1 MPRRLGK
8 DPEIYN
14 IPAHLSFVDQLAEG
28 IMERYGSDPLTLSE
42 VLILLPNRRAVRSL
56 RDAFLRLGEG
66 RSIILPNMQPI
77 GDVDEDGL
85 IMGAGG
91 LYDDLSVK
99 PAVPPLERRIILMN
113 IIHSWYKKKK
123 KEIPENATCAV
134 LAEALGHL
142 LDQVQT
148 EEIDF
153 NDLEGIVPE
162 EYAEHWQQTIE
173 FLEILTDRWPDT
185 LSSLGFMDSAIRRN
199 NLLSTLRQKWLEN
212 PPDHPIIAAG
222 STGSIRSTARLLEV
236 IARLP
241 QGMVILPGL
250 DRNMDDESWQEIEDT
265 HPQATMKHLLEV
277 IAADRI
283 EVENWDGS
291 DAYAEHKKTLLFRE
305 IMRPAKTT
313 HLWRE
318 LKPDFQKNIENIR
331 QVVTPGMRE
340 EAGIIALMM
349 REQLNQAGS
358 TAALVTQDRTL
369 ARQVAGELKRWNI
382 HIDDSAGFALFNTAP
397 GVYLRLLSEM
407 VAEKMAPV
415 ALISALKHPLMSGGI
430 KKGDFR
436 TNVRK
441 FEHKFLRGPRP
452 APGLEG
458 IEQVLTHESESGDQF
473 SAWWAELSDIIRP
486 FYDLMH
492 SEDASFEEM
501 LVSHVE
507 MAEKLA
513 QSDEVAGAKQLWKGD
528 AGEAAANLI
537 EELRSAA
544 GTLRHF
550 KPAQYGALFE
560 QFMNTVTVRPK
571 YGLHPRLN
579 IWGSLEARL
588 QHADLMILSGLN
600 EGSWPPEPSADPWMS
615 RPMRKDF
622 GLPGLEQRIGLS
634 AHDFVQT
641 ASAKNVVI
649 TRSEKQDGT
658 PTVKS
663 RWLNRLHAIA
673 GDDHHK
679 AESAKWLSWYQEL
692 DRPSEI
698 KPVKPPE
705 PRPPVKTRPRDL
717 SVTRIQLWMQDPY
730 SLYASKILRL
740 KKLDELDQDPGALD
754 KGIIIHNIL
763 EEFMAEFRDI
773 LPDDAE
779 PRLIEIGRKYFKEKI
794 DRPTVRAFWWPRF
807 KQIAKW
813 FIAEERERRELIK
826 TVATETEGEI
836 KFDTA
841 GGEFKLSA
849 RADRIDQFLDDKS
862 LSIID
867 YKTGN
872 VPSLRQLKTGYAPQL
887 PLEGAIAVKG
897 GFSLLPSSLVSEF
910 SYWKL
915 SGGIPAGEMKI
926 FRDKKTEKTEF
937 NVMEEVQKSYEGL
950 VKLVTTFDILET
962 PYLSNPNPAE
972 KGYGEFDHLARTK
985 EWGDG

>member
-14 IPAHLSFVDQLAEG
+14 IPAHSSFVDQLAAG
-28 IMERYGSDPLTLSE
+28 VMNRYGKDPLKLSE

-56 RDAFLRLGEG
+56 RDAFLRLGG
-66 RSIILPNMQPI
+66 GKAIILPNMQPI

-85 IMGAGG
+85 IMGSGG
-91 LYDDLSVK
+91 LYDDLSIK
-99 PAVPPLERRIILMN
+99 PAVPSFERRMILMN
-113 IIHSWYKKKK
+113 IIHGWYKKRK

-134 LAEALGHL
+134 LAEALGQL

-153 NDLEGIVPE
+153 DDLDGIVPE

-173 FLEILTDRWPDT
+173 FLEILTKHWPEM
-185 LSSLGFMDSAIRRN
+185 LSSQGYMDSALRRN
-199 NLLSTLRQKWLEN
+199 NLLSGLRQKWLEN

-222 STGSIRSTARLLEV
+222 TTGSIKATAKLLQV

-277 IAADRI
+277 IEAGRI
-283 EVENWDGS
+283 EVENWDRS
-291 DAYAEHKKTLLFRE
+291 DAYHENNKTILFRE
-305 IMRPAKTT
+305 IMRPARTT
-313 HLWRE
+313 HLWRD
-318 LKPDFQKNIENIR
+318 LKPDFQKNIKDIK
-331 QVVTPGMRE
+331 QIVTPGMRE
-340 EAGIIALMM
+340 EAGVIALMM
-349 REQLNQAGS
+349 REQLNEPGK

-369 ARQVAGELKRWNI
+369 SRQVAGELKRWNI
-382 HIDDSAGFALFNTAP
+382 DIDDSAGFPLFNTAP
-397 GVYLRLLSEM
+397 GVYLRLTVEM
-407 VAEKMAPV
+407 VAERMAPV

-430 KKGDFR
+430 KKADFR
-436 TNVRK
+436 ENVRK
-441 FEHKFLRGPRP
+441 FERKYLRGPRP

-458 IEQVLTHESESGDQF
+458 IEQIFAHESEKDDQF
-473 SAWWAELSDIIRP
+473 SNWWTGLSDIIKP

-492 SEDASFEEM
+492 SGDASFEEM
-501 LVSHVE
+501 LISHVE

-513 QSDEVAGAKQLWKGD
+513 QSSEISGAKQLWKGD
-528 AGEAAANLI
+528 AGEAAAKLT

-544 GTLRHF
+544 QNLRHF
-550 KPAQYGALFE
+550 NPAQYGALFE

-579 IWGSLEARL
+579 IWGPLEARL

-673 GDDHHK
+673 GDDHHEK
-679 AESAKWLSWYQEL
+679 ESAIWLNWYKEL
-692 DRPSEI
+692 DKPSEI
-698 KPVKPPE
+698 KPAKPPE
-705 PRPPVKTRPRDL
+705 PRPPVKARPRDL

-730 SLYASKILRL
+730 SLYANKILRL
-740 KKLDELDQDPGALD
+740 KKLDELDQDPGAID
-754 KGIIIHNIL
+754 KGNLIHDIL
-763 EEFMAEFRDI
+763 EDFMSHYKDT
-773 LPDDAE
+773 LPGDAE
-779 PRLIEIGRKYFKEKI
+779 ERLIEIAKNYFEKSI
-794 DRPTVRAFWWPRF
+794 DKPTVRAFWWPRF

-813 FIAEERERRELIK
+813 FIAEEKKRRENIK
-826 TVATETEGEI
+826 TLATETRGEI
-836 KFDTA
+836 DINLP
-841 GGEFKLSA
+841 GGTFKLSA
-849 RADRIDQFLDDKS
+849 KADRIDQFSDGS

-867 YKTGN
+867 YKTGQ
-872 VPSLRQLKTGYAPQL
+872 PPTLRALKAGYAPQL
-887 PLEGAIAVKG
+887 PLEAAIAVKG
-897 GFSLLPSSLVSEF
+897 GFSLLAPSDVSEL
-910 SYWKL
+910 SYWQL
-915 SGGIPAGEMKI
+915 SGGEPAGKI
-926 FRDKKTEKTEF
+926 TFFNEAKKID
-937 NVMEEVQKSYEGL
+937 VMQETQKSFDGFT
-950 VKLVTTFDILET
+950 KLVTTFDLLET
-962 PYLSNPNPAE
+962 PYLSNPNPRE
-972 KGYGEFDHLARTK
+972 TGYGEYDHLARTK